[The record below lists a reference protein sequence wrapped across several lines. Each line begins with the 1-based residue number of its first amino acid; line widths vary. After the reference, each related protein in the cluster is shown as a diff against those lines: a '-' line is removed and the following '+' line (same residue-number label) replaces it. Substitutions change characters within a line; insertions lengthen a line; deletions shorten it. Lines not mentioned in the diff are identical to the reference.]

1 MAKDVSKTPTV
12 SVVVPVYNGAAYI
25 KECMESVIHQ
35 TYRDFE
41 LIIIDDG
48 STDETADIVRT
59 FNDSRIHFI
68 QNNTNLGLIATL
80 NKAFELSRGKYIARL
95 DADDIA
101 LPERLAVQVQHMEL
115 NQNLALLGTAYFP
128 LKQGIASTVTLAMGK
143 GKIQANLLFNSCFA
157 HPSVMIRK
165 SALTERAS
173 AFNPAYPHA
182 EDYELWSWLM
192 RNKEVENIAEPLIYY
207 RIHENQISK
216 IKQDEQRATAQK
228 IRTELLQWLDVPF
241 SENDFLFHQQLA
253 ENTLQWD
260 AHTYEKAIAHI
271 HIILLAAQ
279 KKTSI
284 ESKTFNQYLLAYIAD
299 KAKYLK
305 LEGYKILRESSLFKQ
320 IPFTLRWECF
330 FKCWLSK

>member
-1 MAKDVSKTPTV
+1 MAKDVNKTPTV
-12 SVVVPVYNGAAYI
+12 SVVVPVYNGAAFI
-25 KECMESVIHQ
+25 VECLESVIHQ

-41 LIIIDDG
+41 LIVIDDG
-48 STDETADIVRT
+48 STDETANIVRA
-59 FNDSRIHFI
+59 FNDSRIRFI
-68 QNNTNLGLIATL
+68 QNSTNLGLIATL

-101 LPERLAVQVQHMEL
+101 LPERFAIQVQHMEL
-115 NQNLALLGTAYFP
+115 NQNLAMLGTAYFP
-128 LKQGIASTVTLAMGK
+128 LKQGIASAVTLATGK
-143 GKIQANLLFNSCFA
+143 GKIQANMLFNSCFA
-157 HPSVMIRK
+157 HPSVIIRK
-165 SALTERAS
+165 AALTGRES

-192 RNKEVENIAEPLIYY
+192 RNHEVENIAEPLIYY

-216 IKQDEQRATAQK
+216 RKQDEQRATAQK

-253 ENTLQWD
+253 ENTIDWT
-260 AHTYEKAIAHI
+260 ANTYERAIAHI

-279 KKTSI
+279 KNASI
-284 ESKTFNQYLLAYIAD
+284 ESKSFNHYLLAFISD

-320 IPFTLRWECF
+320 IPFAMRWECF
-330 FKCWLSK
+330 FKCWLPK